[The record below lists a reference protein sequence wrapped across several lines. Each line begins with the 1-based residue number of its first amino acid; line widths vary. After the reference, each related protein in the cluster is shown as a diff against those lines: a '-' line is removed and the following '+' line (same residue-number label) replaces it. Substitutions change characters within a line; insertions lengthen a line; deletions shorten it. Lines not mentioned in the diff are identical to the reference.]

1 MSLRSRRLHSV
12 NGRSLT
18 SDADVLQIVGARHGR
33 HYSNLDARIGVHNL
47 KLCAPYVVMMRKI

>member
-47 KLCAPYVVMMRKI
+47 KLCAPYVVTMR